1 MIVLAV
7 VECSLNL
14 LLDLLRGGIRE
25 LEPSSAGGTAV
36 SLPVCLVITAR

>member
-25 LEPSSAGGTAV
+25 LSQAAWGTAV
-36 SLPVCLVITAR
+36 SLPVCLVITA